1 MSDRM
6 TRLVVILDK
15 ENKESRENGG
25 GTSGD
30 HGASQSTLSP
40 FSAFAAFSW
49 HPGYPGG
56 RGFIWASDLQGLA
69 ADVDNFAS
77 YIKGE
82 EDITAALVE
91 LGVNTEEDAPVTEAS
106 NTCQEKDTHL
116 CVGRQVAQ

>member
-15 ENKESRENGG
+15 ENKESREMEAELQETMGCLPVD
-25 GTSGD
+25 SLPIQRVR
-30 HGASQSTLSP
+30 SIL
-40 FSAFAAFSW
+40 
-49 HPGYPGG
+49 PGIRATPAVGVL
-56 RGFIWASDLQGLA
+56 FWASDLQGLA

-91 LGVNTEEDAPVTEAS
+91 LGVNTEEDAPVTEG
-106 NTCQEKDTHL
+106 E
-116 CVGRQVAQ
+116 